1 MQSIYFILSLFITV
15 FCASLYLIYMQFPT
29 TNTVGPAYTDIPDY
43 NFFEFP
49 NFLSPEECDHIIAKA
64 QPNLFVSKVYSNTDD
79 VFAEN
84 TRQSKQCWLDDS
96 DSFVKD
102 LTYRIK
108 DATNTHNKHAEH
120 LQVVNY
126 QTGGFFTPHYD
137 ACDGDSSFC
146 ERMNGK
152 LGPRLWTF
160 LIYLNDDF
168 IGGETL
174 FPNIDKSV
182 KPEKGKAVLFK
193 NVDDNGAI
201 IRQAFHGGNPVLSG
215 EKWIANKW
223 IRM

>member
-1 MQSIYFILSLFITV
+1 MQTIYFILPLFIILCV
-15 FCASLYLIYMQFPT
+15 SFYLALSRIPT
-29 TNTVGPAYTDIPDY
+29 TNTIGPVYTDMPDY
-43 NFFEFP
+43 NFIEFP
-49 NFLSPEECDHIIAKA
+49 NFLSPKECDDIIVKA
-64 QPNLFVSKVYSNTDD
+64 QPNLFVSKVYSDTDD

-96 DSFVKD
+96 DPLVKN

-108 DATNTHNKHAEH
+108 DVTNSHHKNAEH
-120 LQVVNY
+120 LQVVKY

-146 ERMNGK
+146 KRMNGN
-152 LGPRLWTF
+152 LGPRLWTL
-160 LIYLNDDF
+160 LIYLNDDYT
-168 IGGETL
+168 GGETL
-174 FPNIDKSV
+174 FPHIDKSV

-201 IRQAFHGGNPVLSG
+201 IRQSFHGGNPVLSG

-223 IRM
+223 IRL